1 MPAINIKEDRR
12 LRITWFKYQHILA
25 DMNNHHNRKK
35 FIQNQMDTNKL
46 SQWEATLVFE
56 EELKKVDRQRRE
68 EMNQIRK
75 QCIAEKKEKEE
86 EDERKRVAALEE
98 RRNVRKMRKEERE
111 SLPPPPVRRS
121 ARINSKTT
129 DNPIETY
136 QRGSVYKINTKA

>member
-1 MPAINIKEDRR
+1 MPIDINEDRR
-12 LRITWFKYQHILA
+12 LRVTWFKYKHILA
-25 DMNNHHNRKK
+25 DMNNRYNRKK

-56 EELKKVDRQRRE
+56 EEVKKVDRQRRE
-68 EMNQIRK
+68 EMSQNRIQF
-75 QCIAEKKEKEE
+75 IAEKKEKEE

-121 ARINSKTT
+121 ARINRKTT
-129 DNPIETY
+129 NIT
-136 QRGSVYKINTKA
+136 A